1 MFHDNDRQ
9 LVVNLDYEFRQE
21 RTSFMIT
28 KTLFIRCYT
37 INCDLSLNSVQH
49 NIMHYIIAFTNNFLS
64 QSKFKRTNYHHIAF
78 LI

>member
-37 INCDLSLNSVQH
+37 
-49 NIMHYIIAFTNNFLS
+49 FL
-64 QSKFKRTNYHHIAF
+64 
-78 LI
+78 L